1 MSLLATAC
9 VCLGVLSAGVAR
21 AEVPSGGLADVE
33 DSLGGLPMPEDALSC
48 ALQTGQGNVRS
59 LVPFLTQRLEPNT
72 STLRHSTSHLARNT
86 KIAHAVEST

>member
-33 DSLGGLPMPEDALSC
+33 DSLGGLPTPEDALSC
-48 ALQTGQGNVRS
+48 PLQTGQGNVRS
-59 LVPFLTQRLEPNT
+59 LVSFVLQRRLECNT
-72 STLRHSTSHLARNT
+72 NNFRYGTSLWLETL
-86 KIAHAVEST
+86 